1 MIDQFEEL
9 FTVGQQ
15 VPTLVRDFRHDFGDL
30 VENRI
35 PHSVMSRLEHDE
47 NTSTALALRSRS
59 YKLLISLREDFLPDL
74 EDWQQLIPMLGRSRL
89 RLLPMDTNAALE
101 AVEKPAAHLIT
112 RPQAQQVVRFI
123 AGEDIAH
130 DDGDDGD
137 YRRRTSRHP
146 ALLHVEPALLSLF
159 CRELNEARKRRGAA
173 QFDEQLIEGAQRD
186 VLKNYYVTCIENLPA
201 RVAHFIEDQLIT
213 RSGFRNS
220 YACEDAVPSHV
231 TEAELDQ
238 LVRSRLVHIEDR
250 YGTQR
255 IELSHDVLTNVIRER
270 RDQRKAEE
278 ERASLAAQLE
288 AASRRQRELDQ
299 QRIHERQRRLQSE
312 REKHRLRWLSA
323 ALAALLLISSVLA
336 VTSYVF
342 SHEAQSQRALAF
354 SRSMAGQAEH
364 LVDQQPQLAMLLGLE
379 SLSAARDVTSIP
391 PSALITA
398 LARVTHPSRQLVG
411 QPVT

>member
-1 MIDQFEEL
+1 M
-9 FTVGQQ
+9 
-15 VPTLVRDFRHDFGDL
+15 
-30 VENRI
+30 
-35 PHSVMSRLEHDE
+35 
-47 NTSTALALRSRS
+47 
-59 YKLLISLREDFLPDL
+59 
-74 EDWQQLIPMLGRSRL
+74 
-89 RLLPMDTNAALE
+89 E

-130 DDGDDGD
+130 DGDGD
-137 YRRRTSRHP
+137 YRRRTLRHP

-159 CRELNEARKRRGAA
+159 CRELNETRKRRGAA
-173 QFDEQLIEGAQRD
+173 QFDEQLIEGAQRN
-186 VLKNYYVTCIENLPA
+186 VLKNYYVTCIKNLPA

-238 LVRSRLVHIEDR
+238 LVRSRLVRIEDR

-299 QRIHERQRRLQSE
+299 QRAHERQRRLQSE

-323 ALAALLLISSVLA
+323 ALAVLLLISSVLA

-354 SRSMAGQAEH
+354 SRSLAGQAEH
-364 LVDQQPQLAMLLGLE
+364 LVDRQPQLAMLLGLE
-379 SLSAARDVTSIP
+379 SLSAGRDVTSIP

-411 QPVT
+411 HTGYVTKVAFRPDGKLLASASTDGTLRLWDTATGTPHGLPLTGHTDFVNGVAFSPDGTLAGQRRQ